1 MSSFLLE
8 AFINSSVA
16 CLYLWSYIS
25 IYFSDGLNPDISI
38 LVSLSHNYWVWLFWL
53 MKEANEK
60 QFDEVI
66 LEIRSG
72 VSFILFCQ
80 VSAQTLYMLC
90 LLFPS
95 RLLDCFD
102 YKTHWQG
109 HPRKPGSN
117 TISLSSAI
125 LAALCL
131 ASRLPDPY
139 HTFALLSTAVIL
151 LALWPVLTRRFR
163 NYAGDRAQICLT
175 VLSGSI
181 TFLSSWPLVYN
192 CVSFEYKCIL
202 LCALVASTL
211 CLNFVGP
218 WYLLKMQKIK
228 RLVFSKL
235 RCIV

>member
-1 MSSFLLE
+1 M
-8 AFINSSVA
+8 V
-16 CLYLWSYIS
+16 
-25 IYFSDGLNPDISI
+25 IYFYLLLGWIEPRYLNTGLFF
-38 LVSLSHNYWVWLFWL
+38 LTTTGYGLFWL

-72 VSFILFCQ
+72 VCQ
-80 VSAQTLYMLC
+80 HRLYIC
-90 LLFPS
+90 YVYFFPS
-95 RLLDCFD
+95 RLLDMFRLQN
-102 YKTHWQG
+102 HWQG

-228 RLVFSKL
+228 RTIHGPWMRL
-235 RCIV
+235 